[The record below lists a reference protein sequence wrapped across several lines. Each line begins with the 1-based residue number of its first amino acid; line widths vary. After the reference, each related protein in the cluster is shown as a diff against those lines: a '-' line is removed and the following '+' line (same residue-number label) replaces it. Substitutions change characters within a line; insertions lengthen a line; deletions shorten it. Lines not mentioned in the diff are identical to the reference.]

1 MNPIRVRS
9 NCAPRC
15 GARLSPAD
23 YEVQKLHKRMIIRC
37 PDKACAFHN
46 VADGLPV
53 HIIDEAIYAHL
64 PTFIVATVDK
74 FAQIPLSEKPAALFG
89 ISPERKPPE
98 LIIQD
103 ELHLISGPLGTVTGI
118 YEAAITKLC
127 ERDGIGAKV
136 IASTA
141 TIRNAKKQ
149 ILALYGKNFTQF
161 PPQGITQKRFV
172 FCS

>member
-1 MNPIRVRS
+1 
-9 NCAPRC
+9 
-15 GARLSPAD
+15 
-23 YEVQKLHKRMIIRC
+23 MIIRC

-141 TIRNAKKQ
+141 TIRNAKNRFWHCTEKISHNSLRRELHKKIR
-149 ILALYGKNFTQF
+149 ILQLSQHRSRD
-161 PPQGITQKRFV
+161 PQEDMLVLWG
-172 FCS
+172 